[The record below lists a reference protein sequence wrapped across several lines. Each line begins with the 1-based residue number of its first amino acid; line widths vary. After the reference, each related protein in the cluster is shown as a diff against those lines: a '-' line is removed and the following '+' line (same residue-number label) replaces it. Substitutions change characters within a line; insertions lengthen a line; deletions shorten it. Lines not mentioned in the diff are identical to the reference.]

1 MKLKVKELDWYADF
15 SSIMHQI
22 PIEEDEEPLTPEEC
36 YDYELL
42 AYAKEGRD
50 YDGPLRYIERC
61 DDPGFP
67 KREGLLFCIRL
78 RSKKNEYW
86 KKYQCWCYQ
95 LGSWWRFKKPM
106 DTVNSYFYVPQFIS
120 EYDYD
125 NIKIPNRRI
134 LNDKAKNDIDHHRHQ
149 KELRQISRST
159 AKWRLQVLKD

>member
-22 PIEEDEEPLTPEEC
+22 PIEEDETPLTPEEC
-36 YDYELL
+36 YKFELE
-42 AYAKEGRD
+42 AYNRKGRD
-50 YDGPLRYIERC
+50 YDGPFRYIERC

-95 LGSWWRFKKPM
+95 LGCWWRFKEPM
-106 DTVNSYFYVPQFIS
+106 DTVNSDFYVPQLIS

-149 KELRQISRST
+149 KELRNIRRSM
-159 AKWRLQVLKD
+159 AKWTHKTLKD